1 MYSYLIILRNQI
13 FRMASTLRL
22 CTHEERILIKTEAQQ
37 NLHGFALRSEI
48 SHETRHSTLYCVKHE
63 ALCDAGILSCMF
75 TGISGILL

>member
-13 FRMASTLRL
+13 FRIASTRTETLYTRGQD
-22 CTHEERILIKTEAQQ
+22 IKTQAQQ

-75 TGISGILL
+75 TGISGMLL